1 MTGAGPVCCARRK
14 ALKGKGKLGLGWDMA
29 IVRFGV
35 SIPEELLEKFD
46 RIIEEK
52 GYVNRSEAIR
62 DLIRDFIVRHEWE
75 VGDAEVAGTI
85 TMLYNHDEADVVKE
99 LLDLQHD
106 YLEEIVSSIH
116 VHMDEHNCLEVVIVK
131 GKAKRIKEIA
141 DRLLSL
147 KGVKHGKLVMTGT
160 GRELV

>member
-1 MTGAGPVCCARRK
+1 MKIT
-14 ALKGKGKLGLGWDMA
+14 
-29 IVRFGV
+29 RFGV
-35 SIPEELLEKFD
+35 SVPDELLERFD

-62 DLIRDFIVRHEWE
+62 DMMRDFIVRHEWE
-75 VGDAEVAGTI
+75 QGEGEVAGTI
-85 TMLYNHDEADVVKE
+85 TMLYNHDEAEVVKE

-106 YLEEIVSSIH
+106 YLSEIISSIH
-116 VHMDEHNCLEVVIVK
+116 VHMDEHNCLEVIIVK
-131 GKAKRIKEIA
+131 GKANRIKEIA

-160 GRELV
+160 GKELV

>member
-1 MTGAGPVCCARRK
+1 MRV
-14 ALKGKGKLGLGWDMA
+14 
-29 IVRFGV
+29 VRFGV
-35 SIPEELLEKFD
+35 SVPEELLEKFD

-62 DLIRDFIVRHEWE
+62 DLMRDFIIRHEWE
-75 VGDAEVAGTI
+75 TGDAEVAGTI

-106 YLEEIVSSIH
+106 YLDEIVSSIH

-131 GKAKRIKEIA
+131 GKASRIKEIA

-160 GRELV
+160 GKELV

>member
-1 MTGAGPVCCARRK
+1 MKIT
-14 ALKGKGKLGLGWDMA
+14 
-29 IVRFGV
+29 RFGV
-35 SIPEELLEKFD
+35 SVPDELLEKFD

-62 DLIRDFIVRHEWE
+62 DMMRDFIVRHEWE
-75 VGDAEVAGTI
+75 QGEGEVAGTI
-85 TMLYNHDEADVVKE
+85 TMLYNHDEAEVVKG

-106 YLEEIVSSIH
+106 YLSEIISSIH
-116 VHMDEHNCLEVVIVK
+116 VHMDEHNCLEVIIVK
-131 GKAKRIKEIA
+131 GKASRIKEIA

-160 GRELV
+160 GKELV

>member
-1 MTGAGPVCCARRK
+1 MK
-14 ALKGKGKLGLGWDMA
+14 

-35 SIPEELLEKFD
+35 SVPEELLERFD
-46 RIIEEK
+46 RIIKER

-62 DLIRDFIVRHEWE
+62 DLMRDFIVRHEWE

-106 YLEEIVSSIH
+106 YLEEIISSIH

-131 GKAKRIKEIA
+131 GKASRIKEIA

-160 GRELV
+160 GKELV

>member
-1 MTGAGPVCCARRK
+1 MRV
-14 ALKGKGKLGLGWDMA
+14 
-29 IVRFGV
+29 VRFGV
-35 SIPEELLEKFD
+35 SVPEELLEKFD

-62 DLIRDFIVRHEWE
+62 DLMRDFIIRNEWE
-75 VGDAEVAGTI
+75 MGDTEVAGTI

-99 LLDLQHD
+99 LLDLQHE

-131 GKAKRIKEIA
+131 GKASRIKEIA

-160 GRELV
+160 GKELV

>member
-1 MTGAGPVCCARRK
+1 M
-14 ALKGKGKLGLGWDMA
+14 LML
-29 IVRFGV
+29 VRFGV
-35 SIPEELLEKFD
+35 SIPKELLDRFD
-46 RIIEEK
+46 EIIDES

-62 DLIRDFIVRHEWE
+62 DMMRDFIVRHEWE
-75 VGDAEVAGTI
+75 AGDREVAGTI

-131 GKAKRIKEIA
+131 GKAHRIKEIA

-160 GRELV
+160 GKELI

>member
-1 MTGAGPVCCARRK
+1 
-14 ALKGKGKLGLGWDMA
+14 MA
-29 IVRFGV
+29 VVRFGV

-62 DLIRDFIVRHEWE
+62 DLIRDFIVRYEWE
-75 VGDAEVAGTI
+75 VGDEEVARTI

-99 LLDLQHD
+99 LLDLQHE

-131 GKAKRIKEIA
+131 GKATRIKEIA

-160 GRELV
+160 GKELV

>member
-1 MTGAGPVCCARRK
+1 MKV
-14 ALKGKGKLGLGWDMA
+14 
-29 IVRFGV
+29 VRFGV
-35 SIPEELLEKFD
+35 SVPEELLEKFD
-46 RIIEEK
+46 RIIDEK

-62 DLIRDFIVRHEWE
+62 DLMRDFIIRHEWE
-75 VGDAEVAGTI
+75 TGDTEVAGTI

-99 LLDLQHD
+99 LLDLQHE

-131 GKAKRIKEIA
+131 GKASRIKEIA

-160 GRELV
+160 GKELV

>member
-1 MTGAGPVCCARRK
+1 MR
-14 ALKGKGKLGLGWDMA
+14 

-35 SIPEELLEKFD
+35 SVPDELLEKFD

-62 DLIRDFIVRHEWE
+62 DLMRDFIIRHEWE
-75 VGDAEVAGTI
+75 TGDSEVAGTI

-131 GKAKRIKEIA
+131 GKASRIKEIA